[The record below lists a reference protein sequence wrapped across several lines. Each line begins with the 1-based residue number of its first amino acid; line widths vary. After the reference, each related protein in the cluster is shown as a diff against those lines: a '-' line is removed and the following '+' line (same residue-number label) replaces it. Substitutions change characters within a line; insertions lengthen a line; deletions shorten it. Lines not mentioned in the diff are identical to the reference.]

1 MIWPKEAIEAEH
13 PGVLHRLSE
22 DPNVRRAL
30 YIIVAVYQACVPLYQ
45 PLQVHVMTH
54 GQGGLHRTQILIAEL
69 EEACMSVMTLQTE
82 TFVDRVLLKPCST
95 NQFYANRGQ

>member
-1 MIWPKEAIEAEH
+1 MLREVIRPKEAIEAEH

-22 DPNVRRAL
+22 DPHMRRAL

-54 GQGGLHRTQILIAEL
+54 GQGGLQRTQILMAEL
-69 EEACMSVMTLQTE
+69 EQACMRVMTLKTV
-82 TFVDRVLLKPCST
+82 TFVDRVL
-95 NQFYANRGQ
+95 